1 MAKAQLSLILFEA
14 AFKCLIHTTK
24 VYKDFSFEYLL
35 LFQVEDLRPD
45 LMTKDFVA
53 EFLMLVDSTSDGIET
68 SYNAAGVLAHMASDG
83 AEGKHQFKESAGIDY
98 YSIFCRNKNVGL
110 DWCDFFQL

>member
-1 MAKAQLSLILFEA
+1 MLLRYVPYVKGTMESNLVWA
-14 AFKCLIHTTK
+14 ALKCLMHTTK
-24 VYKDFSFEYLL
+24 VFKDFSYEYLL

-83 AEGKHQFKESAGIDY
+83 AEGKNQIKESTKG
-98 YSIFCRNKNVGL
+98 
-110 DWCDFFQL
+110 Q

>member
-1 MAKAQLSLILFEA
+1 MFEA
-14 AFKCLIHTTK
+14 AFKCFTTK
-24 VYKDFSFEYLL
+24 VYNDFSFEYLL

-83 AEGKHQFKESAGIDY
+83 AEGRVLRILK
-98 YSIFCRNKNVGL
+98 
-110 DWCDFFQL
+110 